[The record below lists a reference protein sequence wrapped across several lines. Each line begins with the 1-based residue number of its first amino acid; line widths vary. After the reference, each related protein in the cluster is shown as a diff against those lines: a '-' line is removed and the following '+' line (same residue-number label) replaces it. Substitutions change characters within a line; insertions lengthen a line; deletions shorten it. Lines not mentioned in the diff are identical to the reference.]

1 MIIKSIYIEKF
12 AGLKNKTIEFNNG
25 INVFYAN
32 NEAGKSTISEF
43 IKLILYGQ
51 LKSPQNIRDN
61 ERKRFIP
68 WGEKNMGGEMVV
80 IKDGVEYIIIRA
92 FGKRKS
98 DDSVNVINAVTG
110 AVAPELCVE
119 APGEILLHVS
129 REGFEKS
136 LYIHQLGTK
145 IDADKD
151 DEILKKL
158 INLTQSGDEGVS
170 FQRAVQILDS
180 SIKELNGTRPRGKLL
195 LLQDELSTF
204 QSQRV
209 RIINIH
215 QQNDVFKDKLEQL
228 HTQKAQLETTN
239 IDKSNISICREL
251 YANAQGEREVQKR
264 LQEQQVKTNEIELD
278 RLNKATWLSKM
289 QIVIAFIL
297 SVILL
302 FTIPFATILTIIW
315 GIICVVQ
322 FQKYKKQSTEISA
335 IDISISEKPNAF
347 ELQLFEL
354 LKINDYSKIPSAID
368 LMDKNFER
376 LEKEKTAK
384 IISTAEEIASL
395 QNKLEN
401 SSVMSTT
408 TIDEMIEQCKEKI
421 QDYNT
426 KIVDINIA
434 KTALQSAFDELQQR
448 FGKQLNENTSVILK
462 EITGGKYSEVFVD
475 EQYNMRVR
483 ITDSNEL
490 QDAQYLSSGAYDQI
504 YFALRMGI
512 INLLFGEV
520 PIVLDDAFVQYDDT
534 RLKYVLDYIKKVAQ
548 NRQILLFSCHKREA
562 NFLNISNPL

>member
-25 INVFYAN
+25 INVFYAD
-32 NEAGKSTISEF
+32 NEAGKSTVSEF
-43 IKLILYGQ
+43 IKLMLYGQ

-80 IKDGVEYIIIRA
+80 VKNGTEHIIIRS

-98 DDSVNVINAVTG
+98 DDSINVINAVTG
-110 AVAPELCVE
+110 ATVSELCVE

-180 SIKELNGTRPRGKLL
+180 AIKELSGTRPRGKLL
-195 LLQDELSTF
+195 LLQDEISTL

-215 QQNDVFKDKLEQL
+215 QQNKVYEDRLKQL
-228 HTQKAQLETTN
+228 HTQKAQLENTN

-251 YANAQGEREVQKR
+251 FSNAQGEREVQKR
-264 LQEQQVKTNEIELD
+264 LQEQQIKTNEIELD
-278 RLNKATWLSKM
+278 RLNKAIWLRKM
-289 QIVIAFIL
+289 QIIIAFIL
-297 SVILL
+297 SAILII
-302 FTIPFATILTIIW
+302 TIPLATILTIIW
-315 GIICVVQ
+315 GITCIVQ
-322 FQKYKKQSTEISA
+322 LKKHKMQGKEILE
-335 IDISISEKPNAF
+335 IDITLSEKPNAF

-354 LKINDYSKIPSAID
+354 LKINEYSQIQPAIEA
-368 LMDKNFER
+368 MDKNFER
-376 LEKEKTAK
+376 LEKEKTSK
-384 IISTAEEIASL
+384 IISAAEEIASL

-401 SSVMSTT
+401 SSIMSTT
-408 TIDEMIEQCKEKI
+408 TIDEMIEQCKQKI
-421 QDYNT
+421 NEFNN
-426 KIVDINIA
+426 KIADTNMA
-434 KTALQSAFDELQQR
+434 KTALQSAFGELQQS
-448 FGKQLNENTSVILK
+448 FGKRLNENTSVILN

-475 EQYNMRVR
+475 EQYNMLIR
-483 ITDSNEL
+483 ITDTNEL

-512 INLLFGEV
+512 IDLLFGEV

-534 RLKYVLDYIKKVAQ
+534 RLEYALNYIKKVAQ
-548 NRQILLFSCHKREA
+548 NRQILLFSCHKREME
-562 NFLNISNPL
+562 FLNISNQL